1 MVLLSMIY
9 VKTKMGQGKMYK
21 CELNSKSL
29 EIPTIEDVIGDF
41 LEFGFTLVN
50 YLNSIGGRLYN
61 FLRENISVR
70 TENTLGVPVSNTTKS

>member
-1 MVLLSMIY
+1 MLLLYMIY
-9 VKTKMGQGKMYK
+9 VKTKMGMGKMYIPK
-21 CELNSKSL
+21 TL

-41 LEFGFTLVN
+41 LDFGFTLVN

-70 TENTLGVPVSNTTKS
+70 TENTLGRSVSNTTKS